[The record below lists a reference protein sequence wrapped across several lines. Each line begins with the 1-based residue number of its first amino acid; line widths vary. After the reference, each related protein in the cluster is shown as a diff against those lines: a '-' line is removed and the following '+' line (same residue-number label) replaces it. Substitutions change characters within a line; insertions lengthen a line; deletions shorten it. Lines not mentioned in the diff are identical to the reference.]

1 MSGCSEKLPAARG
14 AGFEAEEDTSGYLKI
29 TTVYKG
35 SSAELNGVLAGDI
48 ITAIDDTETKSLEE
62 LANALLN
69 YKPGDTAEIH
79 LFRPNESG
87 VGGEE
92 FTVTVTL
99 LEDKGETQG

>member
-1 MSGCSEKLPAARG
+1 MQAAMYDVPQGFMISEID
-14 AGFEAEEDTSGYLKI
+14 EDSCF
-29 TTVYKG
+29 
-35 SSAELNGVLAGDI
+35 NGTDVQAYDI

-87 VGGEE
+87 VGGKE